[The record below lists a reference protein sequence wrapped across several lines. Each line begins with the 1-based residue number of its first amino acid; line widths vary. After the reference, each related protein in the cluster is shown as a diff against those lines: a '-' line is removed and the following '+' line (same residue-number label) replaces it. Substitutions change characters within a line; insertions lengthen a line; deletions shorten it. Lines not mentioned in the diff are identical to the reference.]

1 MSFLES
7 SAKYLSEKG
16 LNVEVRSPDKLRVQR
31 EGDRLVDVSATDAGY
46 RVSSWECTPGPGED
60 DFLIVVPSLDDTL
73 LIVWCYYFA
82 KNIQLSGW
90 DVPLHRRPDWS
101 LAKLQYRLTCAS
113 HVSAAQFD
121 VVREAR
127 RQSEPV
133 GVENRWACAQRT
145 QFIAAGRHC
154 KSGDM
159 FFLRRDMEEG
169 YVVSGLQ

>member
-16 LNVEVRSPDKLRVQR
+16 LNVEVLSPDKLRVQW
-31 EGDRLVDVSATDAGY
+31 EADRLVDVSTTDAGY

-90 DVPLHRRPDWS
+90 DVPLHRRPGWS
-101 LAKLQYRLTCAS
+101 LAKLQYRLMNAS
-113 HVSAAQFD
+113 YVSASQFEI
-121 VVREAR
+121 VRETR

-133 GVENRWACAQRT
+133 GVESIWAYAERT

-154 KSGDM
+154 KSGDT
-159 FFLRRDMEEG
+159 FLLRRDMEEG
-169 YVVSGLQ
+169 YVVSGY